1 MQIRIGVGS
10 WPTFFGK
17 KIPKKYPKNLQDMMA
32 NQFFSGFSYITKN
45 ESVNKGS
52 IDKIIETKFRA
63 FRNTLLTL
71 NKEPTESL
79 EEYKQKV

>member
-1 MQIRIGVGS
+1 
-10 WPTFFGK
+10 
-17 KIPKKYPKNLQDMMA
+17 MA

-63 FRNTLLTL
+63 FRNILLTL